1 MRPSGILT
9 AMRAFMLLL
18 SLAIGIHAAKSV
30 DDYVHGAGSRYIQG
44 RLQEA
49 GVEVEEGLRRY
60 PDDARLKALAAQLKK
75 MKDQQKK
82 DQGGQDSQG
91 GDQNKDKQDKPDSSG
106 QGKQDGKKDDKEKRD
121 EEKAK
126 EDAKKEEGKD
136 KEGEKDKGDQAEQ
149 AQKPKPEEGKD
160 GDSSG
165 QAPAPAKPGEMSKE
179 EAERLLNS
187 YQDDEK
193 REQKDMQKRYRKRVE
208 VEEDW

>member
-1 MRPSGILT
+1 MRSLPVRIRSLFLFTVFLAAAFPGI
-9 AMRAFMLLL
+9 AGA
-18 SLAIGIHAAKSV
+18 AAKPV
-30 DDYVHGAGSRYIQG
+30 DDYLHGGAAKYIQG

-60 PDDARLKALAAQLKK
+60 PDDSRLKALAAQLKN

-82 DQGGQDSQG
+82 DQGGQSSQG
-91 GDQNKDKQDKPDSSG
+91 GDQNKDKQDKQDSSG
-106 QGKQDGKKDDKEKRD
+106 QGNQDGKKDQKDQKDKDKEK
-121 EEKAK
+121 EQ
-126 EDAKKEEGKD
+126 EDKD
-136 KEGEKDKGDQAEQ
+136 KDKDKDKGGQD
-149 AQKPKPEEGKD
+149 QKPQPEEGKE

-165 QAPAPAKPGEMSKE
+165 RAAAPAKPGQMSKE

-193 REQKDMQKRYRKRVE
+193 REQKQMQKRNRQPVE